1 MQTQIDNLKTLISSL
16 KQSLPYASRQA
27 YYNDKRRIVELEA
40 ELKTLEV
47 RQHRL
52 EEAENGTI

>member
-16 KQSLPYASRQA
+16 EQALPYASSQA
-27 YYNDKRRIVELEA
+27 YYNDKRRIIELEA